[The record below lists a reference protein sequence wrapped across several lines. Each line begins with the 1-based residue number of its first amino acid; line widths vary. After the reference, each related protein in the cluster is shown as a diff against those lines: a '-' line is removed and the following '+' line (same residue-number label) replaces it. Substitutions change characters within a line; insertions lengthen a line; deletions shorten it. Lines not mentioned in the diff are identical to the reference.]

1 MSHCSITTNTMK
13 SRKRTIEPRARGR
26 PPGRMRRATAGA
38 ILSFVRVIVYSSCAY
53 GPYVRSRVVET
64 VRPPTRWRVASARA
78 RRVRA
83 RGRQSASSIGP
94 PAADGADVGDVGGAP
109 VGVGRARGRARGGAM
124 RDVRARDDDRGASG
138 GSTAR
143 VTTMARRP
151 PSAGGARRRSPW
163 RATQRSARTLHSCMA
178 SMPVG
183 MRRRRAG

>member
-1 MSHCSITTNTMK
+1 MK

-124 RDVRARDDDRGASG
+124 REVGAREDDRGGSGASTTRDVRARGRDRRERREG
-138 GSTAR
+138 GGGGGGR
-143 VTTMARRP
+143 VVVSR
-151 PSAGGARRRSPW
+151 ARRRGGSGEIV
-163 RATQRSARTLHSCMA
+163 ARW
-178 SMPVG
+178 
-183 MRRRRAG
+183 

>member
-1 MSHCSITTNTMK
+1 
-13 SRKRTIEPRARGR
+13 
-26 PPGRMRRATAGA
+26 MRRATAGA

-124 RDVRARDDDRGASG
+124 REVGARDDDRGGSG
-138 GSTAR
+138 SSTTRDVRAR
-143 VTTMARRP
+143 GRDRRERRE
-151 PSAGGARRRSPW
+151 GGGGGGGRVVVSRARRRG
-163 RATQRSARTLHSCMA
+163 RSGEIVARW
-178 SMPVG
+178 
-183 MRRRRAG
+183 